1 MIEKKETQQKTL
13 YDYFIFLIIC
23 SFVIE
28 NNGTARF
35 ENCKQSLEYQ
45 HLLLLSDI
53 RGRIFSRV
61 RPFDEQVI
69 SSLER
74 SMHRSL

>member
-1 MIEKKETQQKTL
+1 MTL
-13 YDYFIFLIIC
+13 NDYFIFLIIC
-23 SFVIE
+23 PFVLA

-53 RGRIFSRV
+53 KGCIFSRV
-61 RPFDEQVI
+61 RPFNEQVI
-69 SSLER
+69 SNLDR
-74 SMHRSL
+74 SMHRSLWV

>member
-1 MIEKKETQQKTL
+1 M
-13 YDYFIFLIIC
+13 
-23 SFVIE
+23 E

-53 RGRIFSRV
+53 RGCIFSHV
-61 RPFDEQVI
+61 RPFNEQVI
-69 SSLER
+69 NNLDR
-74 SMHRSL
+74 SMHRSLWV